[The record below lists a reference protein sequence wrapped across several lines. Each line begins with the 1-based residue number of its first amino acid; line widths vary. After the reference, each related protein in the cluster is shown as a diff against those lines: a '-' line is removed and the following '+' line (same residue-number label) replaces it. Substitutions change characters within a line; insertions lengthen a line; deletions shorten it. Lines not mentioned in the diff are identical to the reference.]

1 MAYLLK
7 EGLNQALVDLVAID
21 PQPRCEGLQYAR
33 VSQAASGA
41 VVTEGPHV
49 ILIWDVIEDPSA
61 YDDLLD
67 QFGLDAATSA
77 SVTIT
82 LPNDLFAQTR
92 YNGTAVRPVPGQTV
106 QRTGYFI
113 RDVQIIVKDLTVA
126 S

>member
-7 EGLNQALVDLVAID
+7 EGTNQALIDLVAID
-21 PQPRCEGLQYAR
+21 PQPRCEGRQYAR

-41 VVTEGPHV
+41 VVQEAPHV
-49 ILIWDVIEDPSA
+49 VLIWDVIEDPTA
-61 YDDLLD
+61 YDDLLE
-67 QFGLDAATSA
+67 QFGLDAAA
-77 SVTIT
+77 SVAVTIT

-113 RDVQIIVKDLTVA
+113 RGVQIIVKDLAA
-126 S
+126 SS